1 VNGCRVWTHGT
12 GGFLRD
18 FVAACL
24 PEGDYRRVFVKP
36 NWVRHQVD
44 PAFPIE
50 ALVTDTRLVE
60 ATIEACLEKY
70 RRLEAL
76 TVADAP
82 LLDCDFRL
90 LEAQAGIGRLRERFG
105 RLHKPRIE
113 ILDLRAERARRSA
126 EGYLERFTDGC
137 GDPLGIAEVV
147 LGTESLLDEITTQEV
162 RFRVSDY
169 DALRTRSHHR
179 PGFHRYR
186 IAASALASDLFV
198 NLPKMKTHQKAGI
211 TGALKNLVGVVADKS
226 CLTHFRTGKPEAGG
240 DEFAPGTPVL
250 MRVQSRMR
258 ERLQSRS
265 RVLFRLAA
273 AGWRVLRRFGRVE
286 VRGLPEHLQKR
297 FYAAGGAWWGND
309 TIWRMIYDLNR
320 ILCYAP
326 AGGGHLG
333 RLPQRD
339 YVAIL
344 DGMVAGEGNGPLQPL
359 PVRANVLIASK
370 DPFLADTAMAA
381 LMGFD
386 WERIP
391 ALARRRRFGEPWGCF
406 ETADVRCLLDN
417 RAVRGIASL
426 PVIHGFLPP
435 PGWRGRIERTERRN
449 VA

>member
-1 VNGCRVWTHGT
+1 MNGCWVWTHGT
-12 GGFLRD
+12 GDLLRD
-18 FVAACL
+18 LAAAWL

-44 PAFPIE
+44 PTFPIE

-60 ATIEACLEKY
+60 ATVEACLEKY
-70 RRLEAL
+70 RRLEAV

-82 LLDCDFRL
+82 LLDCDFEL
-90 LEAQAGIGRLRERFG
+90 LESQAGIGRLRERFG
-105 RLHKPRIE
+105 GLHKPRIE
-113 ILDLRAERARRSA
+113 ILDLRSERARRSA
-126 EGYLERFTDGC
+126 GGYLERFTGGC

-147 LGTESLLDEITTQEV
+147 LGAESFLDEITTQEGC
-162 RFRVSDY
+162 FRVSDY

-186 IAASALASDLFV
+186 IAASALAADLFV

-211 TGALKNLVGVVADKS
+211 TGALKNLVGIVSDKS

-240 DEFAPGTPVL
+240 DEFAPGTPTLV
-250 MRVQSRMR
+250 RVQSRVR
-258 ERLQSRS
+258 EWLQGGSP
-265 RVLFRLAA
+265 VLFRLAG
-273 AGWRVLRRFGRVE
+273 AGWRLLRRLGRVE
-286 VRGLPEHLQKR
+286 VRGLPEHLGKR
-297 FYAAGGAWWGND
+297 FYTAAGAWWGND

-326 AGGGHLG
+326 AGGGHLA
-333 RLPQRD
+333 RQPQRD

-344 DGMVAGEGNGPLQPL
+344 DGIIAGEGNGPLQPL
-359 PVRANVLIASK
+359 PVRAGLLVASR

-391 ALARRRRFGEPWGCF
+391 ALAHRRRFGEPWGRF
-406 ETADVRCLLDN
+406 ETAEVQCLLDG
-417 RAVRGIASL
+417 RAVRGIAAL